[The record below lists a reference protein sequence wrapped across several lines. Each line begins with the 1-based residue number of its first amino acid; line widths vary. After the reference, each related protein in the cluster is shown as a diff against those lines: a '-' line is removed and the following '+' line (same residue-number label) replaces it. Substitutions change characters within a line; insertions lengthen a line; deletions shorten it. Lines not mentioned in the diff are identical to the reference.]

1 MLDQAT
7 TIFLVLI
14 LGILG
19 GGAALLIAYLLTKG
33 PEGPFKRKRYEAG
46 NPPTGE
52 AKKKVPYQY
61 YGYIIIYL
69 AVEPIFVILY
79 LLPYT
84 SALQAITLSLIIL
97 GIYSPALIYAV
108 MHADRLEQW
117 KI

>member
-14 LGILG
+14 SGVLG
-19 GGAALLIAYLLTKG
+19 GGAALLIAYLLTRG

-52 AKKKVPYQY
+52 AKKKIPYQY

-69 AVEPIFVILY
+69 AVEPIFLILF
-79 LLPYT
+79 LLPYIGV
-84 SALQAITLSLIIL
+84 LQAAIISLIIL

-108 MHADRLEQW
+108 VWADRLEQW